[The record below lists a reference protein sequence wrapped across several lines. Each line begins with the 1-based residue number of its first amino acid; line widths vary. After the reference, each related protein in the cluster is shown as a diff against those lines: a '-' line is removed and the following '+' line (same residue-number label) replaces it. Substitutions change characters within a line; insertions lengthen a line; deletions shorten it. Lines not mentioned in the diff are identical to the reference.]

1 MNELLRNMMAQLE
14 SWEAATEFG
23 IPEDLWAAY
32 DAKRRTSDIYVA
44 CLSAIFDTMRE
55 DDDETK
61 SNWYDSIA
69 KTLTIYSRS
78 SAARFL
84 EGFDKNLNQ
93 IYSAALYYLADQPAT
108 ATFLARL
115 TKSDESA
122 NEEEIFL
129 RDFFSRKIDQ
139 NNPLDQELK
148 DAFQDVSEDSFESL
162 LQNLYER
169 VRNGLQHDPRQ
180 YFASKLA
187 FEAIK
192 RFSVTNIW
200 SALYKYASNYS
211 YDNWEPFFTSS
222 PSFPLWELLPSQI
235 TALESGLLGDIDE
248 PISLQMPTSSGK
260 TALCEILIY
269 HEVKIRNR
277 RVLFLV
283 PFRALAAEIL
293 AGISNRLKKAGLSV
307 IASYGGNIST
317 KSEKDSIETTDVL
330 IVTPEKF
337 AALLQVIEGL
347 SDQFGTVICDEGQ
360 LIDDD
365 SRGLSYELLLT
376 KLRSSDIS
384 RKIVFLSAI
393 LPNVDMIHEWLGGR
407 PEGLARS
414 NYRPVQTD
422 YAFLMPETR
431 NTWQLIFNPIYPQPR
446 SFFLRQFLIQNDF
459 RYKNPATGRPKLID
473 GWKSYLSRA
482 CVSSLKAR
490 RNGPVAIFTTTRG
503 DGGVRGLANK
513 LLLMYELQI
522 KAAKNP
528 PELTEQ
534 QIEETKNLVEYLE
547 FLLGDDYILS
557 KLVQFNAGFH
567 HGRLPQEIRRVME
580 EGIERK
586 IIYILICTSTL
597 AEGVNLPIRT
607 LVIHTVRRYSGTTER
622 HEFIPNRNIKNI
634 IGRAGRAGKETRGR
648 VIFINENERDR
659 LEEVLKDQGM
669 EDAKGELYRLVEAIN
684 DYSIENNIELSAILE
699 IDQPVI
705 LELIEKVDYSILD
718 LLPEHVEEDAIS
730 QLIDELIDKT
740 LAKFQSKTT
749 EIMDCLKSLFQLRV
763 EKINSSVSEDK
774 RRLLKKSGA
783 SLRFWEYIENEKLL
797 ENPIWSDLEN
807 PLDDIWIDEIIRPL
821 LNYPAMQIENDQDT
835 VINSLHGWID
845 GKTYFEIATECDI
858 SIDEVFDIICN
869 IFGFG
874 LQTYISKLSQIYLI
888 KNGEDQISDIAQA
901 WPSLLQYGLSSL
913 QKLDLFEKGISDRM
927 AVWGIY
933 RSLQYNEISSRGS
946 ELMNY
951 IRTNKKEFRDILGGD
966 NRVPQLCI
974 NRFFTEL
981 EN

>member
-1 MNELLRNMMAQLE
+1 MMAQLE
-14 SWEAATEFG
+14 SWEAA
-23 IPEDLWAAY
+23 
-32 DAKRRTSDIYVA
+32 
-44 CLSAIFDTMRE
+44 AIFDTMRE
-55 DDDETK
+55 TDDK
-61 SNWYDSIA
+61 NRNNWYDSIA

-115 TKSDESA
+115 AESDESA

-129 RDFFSRKIDQ
+129 KDFFSRKFDQ
-139 NNPLDQELK
+139 NNTLYQELK
-148 DAFQDVSEDSFESL
+148 SALQDVSEDSFESL
-162 LQNLYER
+162 LENLYER

-192 RFSVTNIW
+192 RFSVTNVW
-200 SALYKYASNYS
+200 SSLYKYASNYS
-211 YDNWEPFFTSS
+211 YESWAPFFTSSSSS

-235 TALESGLLGDIDE
+235 AALESGLLGDLDE

-293 AGISNRLKKAGLSV
+293 AGISNRLKNAGLSV

-317 KSEKDSIETTDVL
+317 KSEKASIETADVL

-337 AALLQVIEGL
+337 AALLQVVEGL
-347 SDQFGTVICDEGQ
+347 GDQFGTVICDEGQ
-360 LIDDD
+360 LIDDE

-376 KLRSSDIS
+376 KLQSADIS

-407 PEGLARS
+407 PESLARS
-414 NYRPVQTD
+414 DYRPVQTD
-422 YAFLMPETR
+422 YAFLMPETK

-446 SFFLRQFLIQNDF
+446 SFFLRHFLIQNDF
-459 RYKNPATGRPKLID
+459 RYINPSTGRDRLID

-482 CVSSLKAR
+482 CISSLKAW

-503 DGGVRGLANK
+503 KRGVGGLANR
-513 LLLMYELQI
+513 LLSMLELQMN
-522 KAAKNP
+522 AAKNP

-534 QIEETKNLVEYLE
+534 QIEETKNLADYLK
-547 FLLGDDYILS
+547 FLLGEDYILS
-557 KLVQFNAGFH
+557 RLVQFNAGFH

-607 LVIHTVRRYSGTTER
+607 LVIHTVRRYDMTTENYQ
-622 HEFIPNRNIKNI
+622 FIQNRSIKNI

-648 VIFINENERDR
+648 VIFINEKERNQ
-659 LEEVLKDQGM
+659 LEGVLKDQGM
-669 EDAKGELYRLVEAIN
+669 EDAKGELYRLVERIN
-684 DYSIENNIELSAILE
+684 NYSIEKNIELSQILDIDHPE
-699 IDQPVI
+699 II
-705 LELIEKVDYSILD
+705 ELIEKVDYSILD
-718 LLPEHVEEDAIS
+718 LLPEDVEEEAIP

-740 LAKFQSKTT
+740 LAKFQSQTGK
-749 EIMDCLKSLFQLRV
+749 IMECLKSLFQLRV
-763 EKINSSVSEDK
+763 DKINSSVSEDK

-783 SLRFWEYIENEKLL
+783 PLRFFEYIEKENLL
-797 ENPIWSDLEN
+797 ENPIWVNLEN

-821 LNYPAMQIENDQDT
+821 LNYSSMQIENDHDT
-835 VINSLHGWID
+835 IINSLHKWID
-845 GKTYFEIATECDI
+845 GKAYVEIA
-858 SIDEVFDIICN
+858 
-869 IFGFG
+869 
-874 LQTYISKLSQIYLI
+874 KLKFRILHKPGPLYF
-888 KNGEDQISDIAQA
+888 N
-901 WPSLLQYGLSSL
+901 
-913 QKLDLFEKGISDRM
+913 M
-927 AVWGIY
+927 AY
-933 RSLQYNEISSRGS
+933 H
-946 ELMNY
+946 
-951 IRTNKKEFRDILGGD
+951 
-966 NRVPQLCI
+966 LCS
-974 NRFFTEL
+974 N
-981 EN
+981 